1 LETYL
6 LLLQVLLVS
15 YIRGE
20 MMDWLVN
27 SGDFDSIPQTS
38 ANCTFSHV
46 RSRGL
51 LSTVWQT
58 MRYQLRGRLRS
69 PDQLVFAG
77 VFLHM
82 VIEKYFLSVHALL
95 FEEIITVLPMLILFK
110 IIVFV
115 NVN

>member
-1 LETYL
+1 
-6 LLLQVLLVS
+6 
-15 YIRGE
+15 
-20 MMDWLVN
+20 
-27 SGDFDSIPQTS
+27 
-38 ANCTFSHV
+38 
-46 RSRGL
+46 
-51 LSTVWQT
+51 

-115 NVN
+115 NVNWGPICFPITLSMTTLHLFYDF